1 MYRNYREYMQIAQ
14 TKPTQSERVSHL
26 LRIASSTHEAH
37 SKLVSGL
44 VFAILT
50 TSQSNHESLFQEL
63 STIVRDQFNYAIYLL
78 IQLTNVNFKLLRQQ
92 TLERIVFITDYMV
105 QKGVM
110 QSKDIFLCLLQQVS
124 VIKTDEQS
132 VS

>member
-1 MYRNYREYMQIAQ
+1 MKQRRCPSPAASFPASLFGI
-14 TKPTQSERVSHL
+14 VSL
-26 LRIASSTHEAH
+26 LLTV
-37 SKLVSGL
+37 VSGL

-132 VS
+132 VILKNLTSSLGLH